1 MLGGWGGGG
10 VGVFFW
16 TTHDGDFLVDHPRR
30 NGPGITLIYYLAVY
44 SRDQRVCPL
53 YLGSLTGDKKRHIF
67 HCTNDK
73 LVEIRKDF
81 AKELYESNLKSCFN
95 NAAFTELTR
104 MILKGTCHIK
114 LDKISKFLSATLERI
129 HVSLRENEL
138 VRWAIISFFFRSD
151 VV

>member
-1 MLGGWGGGG
+1 M
-10 VGVFFW
+10 
-16 TTHDGDFLVDHPRR
+16 
-30 NGPGITLIYYLAVY
+30 
-44 SRDQRVCPL
+44 CPL
-53 YLGSLTGDKKRHIF
+53 YLGSLTGDKKRYIF
-67 HCTNDK
+67 HCSNYK

-114 LDKISKFLSATLERI
+114 LDKIGKFLSATLERI

-138 VRWAIISFFFRSD
+138 VRWLLFRSFFD
-151 VV
+151 QM